1 MGYLIE
7 RQSFGGIL
15 DQGFR
20 LLRDHFKSLT
30 VGFLLLYVPYTA
42 LNHYIGMGQNEG
54 VPAMGQVLAFVGL
67 TLVLLAIMP
76 LMQVTVTIA
85 IADAYL
91 SRPTSFGSAFARA
104 RKLYLPYLGTFFLMM
119 FALMGLFLL
128 LFVPGLIFSG
138 YWMLIGPVAV
148 IEGVFGGAAMKRSR
162 ALVRGYWWRAVG
174 VAFVS
179 TLLVSLV
186 SGMLDFAFSFI
197 PLIGPLLSGAVQGV
211 TATYAAAVIV
221 VLYVDLRCRHED
233 FDVQLLAQQV
243 AEGAQLPQANAAA

>member
-7 RQSFGGIL
+7 RLSFGGIL

-30 VGFLLLYVPYTA
+30 VGFVALYAPYTA
-42 LNHYIGMGQNEG
+42 LTHAMGVGQSEA
-54 VPAMGQVLAFVGL
+54 VPSAGQVLGMVGA
-67 TLVLLAIMP
+67 TLLMLAIFP

-104 RKLYLPYLGTFFLMM
+104 RKLYMPYLGTFFLVML
-119 FALMGLFLL
+119 ALLGLALL
-128 LFVPGLIFSG
+128 LVVPAVIFSG

-162 ALVRGYWWRAVG
+162 ALVRGHWWRTVG

-179 TLLVSLV
+179 SVLVGVV
-186 SGMLDFAFSFI
+186 SGALDFAFSFI
-197 PLIGPLLSGAVQGV
+197 PVLGGLLSGAVQGV

-243 AEGAQLPQANAAA
+243 AQGSLPPPAHVAA

>member
-7 RQSFGGIL
+7 RLSFGGIL

-30 VGFLLLYVPYTA
+30 VGFVLIYAPYTA
-42 LNHYIGMGQNEG
+42 LNHYIGVGQGET
-54 VPAMGQVLAFVGL
+54 VPSAGQLIAFMVL
-67 TLVLLAIMP
+67 TLLLLAIMP

-91 SRPTSFGSAFARA
+91 SRPTSFGAAFARA
-104 RKLYLPYLGTFFLMM
+104 RKLFLPYLGTFFLVM

-128 LFVPGLIFSG
+128 LIVPGLIFSG

-186 SGMLDFAFSFI
+186 SGALDFVFSFI
-197 PLIGPLLSGAVQGV
+197 PVVGPLLSGVVSGV

-243 AEGAQLPQANAAA
+243 AQGSLPPQANAAE